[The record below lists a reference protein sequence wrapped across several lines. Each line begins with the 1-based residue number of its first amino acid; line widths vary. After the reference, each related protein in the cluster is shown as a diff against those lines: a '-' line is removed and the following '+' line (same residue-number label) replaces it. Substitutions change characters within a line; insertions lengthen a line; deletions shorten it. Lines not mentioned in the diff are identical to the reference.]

1 MLGKWMWAGMGGGVG
16 GWRRGAMC
24 VCVLWMGGGERGRAW
39 LCVCVCVCVCV
50 LTGMVWL
57 ALC

>member
-1 MLGKWMWAGMGGGVG
+1 MSGDGGVV
-16 GWRRGAMC
+16 RC
-24 VCVLWMGGGERGRAW
+24 VCVLWMGGRDEGGRAW
-39 LCVCVCVCVCV
+39 LCVCVCVCV

>member
-1 MLGKWMWAGMGGGVG
+1 MWAGMGGGVG

-24 VCVLWMGGGERGRAW
+24 VCAVDGGGERGAG
-39 LCVCVCVCVCV
+39 LCMCVCCVCV

>member
-1 MLGKWMWAGMGGGVG
+1 MWAGMGGGVG

-24 VCVLWMGGGERGRAW
+24 VCAVDRAGGRGGGGRAW
-39 LCVCVCVCVCV
+39 LCVCVCVCV

>member
-1 MLGKWMWAGMGGGVG
+1 MWAGMGGGVG

-24 VCVLWMGGGERGRAW
+24 VCAVVWGVKRGGQG
-39 LCVCVCVCVCV
+39 LVVCMCVCV

>member
-1 MLGKWMWAGMGGGVG
+1 MWAGMGGGVG
-16 GWRRGAMC
+16 GWRRGAMR
-24 VCVLWMGGGERGRAW
+24 VCAVDGGGGQRGAG
-39 LCVCVCVCVCV
+39 LGCVCV